1 MALGV
6 DAEVD
11 VHLGEVMVRDDL
23 PFTVLSTGY
32 SLPTGCVS
40 FDAGAKTYGAP
51 TTATTPS
58 STASATVAPT
68 NKANGAGGKG
78 TSGTS
83 LGVSNPFGNRD
94 TGVGRMKAVVGLL
107 VIVSACFMMF

>member
-11 VHLGEVMVRDDL
+11 VHLGEVVVRDDL

-51 TTATTPS
+51 TTTPS
-58 STASATVAPT
+58 STASAAVAPT

-78 TSGTS
+78 TSGAS
-83 LGVSNPFGNRD
+83 FGVLSPFGDRD

-107 VIVSACFMMF
+107 VTVSACFMMF

>member
-11 VHLGEVMVRDDL
+11 VHLGEVVVRDNL

-51 TTATTPS
+51 TTTPS

-68 NKANGAGGKG
+68 NKANGAGGNG
-78 TSGTS
+78 TSGAS
-83 LGVSNPFGNRD
+83 LGVSNPFGKRD
-94 TGVGRMKAVVGLL
+94 TGVGRMKAIVGLL
-107 VIVSACFMMF
+107 VTVSAYFMMF